1 MTNQRQYKHPIQ
13 LIYVW
18 IALMLVALHMGD
30 VASQTAPKN
39 TKAQPKSDTT
49 AMLNLALRQP
59 MLAER
64 STKSFLMIT
73 RNVMVS
79 RSRNQL
85 EESLVEFEANLNTL
99 KSAAPNKEIRENYE
113 LLEQLFDEFK
123 GIKQKPVNIQ
133 SATEL
138 AEQNEE
144 LVWISQK
151 GANLWQA
158 YSRSP
163 RNDLIATAGEAR
175 VLTQRLAKLYL
186 FRASGI
192 RSDVI
197 ANDLK
202 KAESDYRS
210 AMARLLS
217 AKQNTEEINRD
228 LALAETQWLF
238 LKQAIERLNANLTSA
253 VELEHTGKT
262 CDNIL
267 QMMESVAQRY
277 AFIKG

>member
-1 MTNQRQYKHPIQ
+1 MKNQRQYQHHIPI
-13 LIYVW
+13 LLMW
-18 IALMLVALHMGD
+18 IALLIFAFQLGD
-30 VASQTAPKN
+30 AHSQAGPKN
-39 TKAQPKSDTT
+39 SKAQPKLDVS

-73 RNVMVS
+73 RNVLAA
-79 RSRNQL
+79 RSRGQL
-85 EESLVEFEANLNTL
+85 DDSLTEFEINLNTL
-99 KSAAPNKEIRENYE
+99 KAAAPTKEIRENYE

-158 YSRSP
+158 YSKSP
-163 RNDLIATAGEAR
+163 RNDLIATAGEVR
-175 VLTQRLAKLYL
+175 VLSQRLAKLYM

-192 RSDVI
+192 RSTVV

-202 KAESDYRS
+202 KAESDYRN

-217 AKQNTEEINRD
+217 AKQNTDEIKYE

-238 LKQAIERLNANLTSA
+238 LKQAIERLNANTASMI
-253 VELEHTGKT
+253 ELEHTSKT

-267 QMMESVAQRY
+267 EVMEDVAQRY
-277 AFIKG
+277 ALIK